1 MYKLLTGLLL
11 LLLEAST
18 AKRTI
23 PEKIITVTGRLDD
36 LVARKVAARPE
47 AWAGIVQHEIQS
59 RINVHGDSSA
69 LEQLLKDS
77 GYRYAVEHNHEIV
90 VQHDFEAPWNLD
102 YLDSRRL
109 ALNQVYSPPATGFG
123 IPIYNLDLGVNCA
136 HSEFGG
142 RCRRDPAWK
151 SEAPCNNSH
160 GTWTAVISS
169 GEHYG
174 TAPGSILWDIKLPTG
189 SDCTF
194 YVSDALDALQYLLTR
209 PAPFVVSMSWKS
221 SVSPGI
227 DELCARLRQ
236 HGAVLVAAAGNDA
249 TNNGACD
256 ISPASSNSTLS
267 VASVDPNFVRSDF
280 SNYGRC
286 IDIFAPGRQIWG
298 GSSFSNTNL
307 VRGDGTSASCP
318 HVAGV
323 AAVLMQAYHLS
334 DPAQIEAKIL
344 SLAVTGAVQQGGTSP
359 NRLLSVAPIGS
370 GASPSPAAGSWRI
383 CCTVSLLT
391 LLS

>member
-1 MYKLLTGLLL
+1 MRCLAALCSLIILVQ
-11 LLLEAST
+11 
-18 AKRTI
+18 AKRVV

-36 LVARKVAARPE
+36 LVARKAAARPE
-47 AWAGIVQHEIQS
+47 AWAGIIQHEIQS
-59 RINVHGDSSA
+59 RINVHGDTYA
-69 LEQLLKDS
+69 LEKILKDS
-77 GYRYAVEHNHEIV
+77 GYEYAVEHNHEIV
-90 VQHDFEAPWNLD
+90 IQHDIVAPWNLD

-109 ALNQVYSPPATGFG
+109 ALDEVYSPPATGSG
-123 IPIYNLDLGVNCA
+123 IPIYNLDLGVNCD
-136 HSEFGG
+136 HVEFGG
-142 RCRRDPAWK
+142 RCRRDPVWK
-151 SEAPCNNSH
+151 DEAPCNNSH

-194 YVSDALDALQYLLTR
+194 YVSDALDAFQYLLTR
-209 PAPFVVSMSWKS
+209 PAPFIVSMSWKAG
-221 SVSPGI
+221 VSPSI
-227 DELCARLRQ
+227 NELCAQLRQ

-267 VASVDPNFVRSDF
+267 VASVDKNYVRSDF
-280 SNYGRC
+280 SNYGGC
-286 IDIFAPGRQIWG
+286 IDVFAPGRQIWG

-334 DPAQIEAKIL
+334 DPSQIEAKIKA
-344 SLAVTGAVQQGGTSP
+344 LAVTGMVQQGGTAP
-359 NRLLSVAPIGS
+359 NRLLSVAPLS
-370 GASPSPAAGSWRI
+370 SSPSPAASSPETAL
-383 CCTVSLLT
+383 TVFLFALV
-391 LLS
+391 L